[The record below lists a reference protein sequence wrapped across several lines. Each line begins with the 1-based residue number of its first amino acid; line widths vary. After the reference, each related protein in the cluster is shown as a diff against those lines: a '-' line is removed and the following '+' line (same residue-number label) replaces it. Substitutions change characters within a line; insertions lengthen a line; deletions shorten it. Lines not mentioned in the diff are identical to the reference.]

1 MKEQL
6 KTRLNRK
13 FGVNY
18 GETGSDWGE
27 ITEVK
32 KKKQKDTGGENGK
45 RLAVN

>member
-6 KTRLNRK
+6 KMRLNRK

-32 KKKQKDTGGENGK
+32 KKNRKILEERMGRDWQ
-45 RLAVN
+45 